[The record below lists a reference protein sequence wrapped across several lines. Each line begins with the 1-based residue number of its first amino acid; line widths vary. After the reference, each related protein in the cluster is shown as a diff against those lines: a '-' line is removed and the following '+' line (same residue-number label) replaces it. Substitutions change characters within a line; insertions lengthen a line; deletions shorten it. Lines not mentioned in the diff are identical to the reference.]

1 MPEVNSAD
9 KYNLEDA
16 NSVEIFVIYDH
27 MGSKWVP
34 AVSVEINNGEDL
46 HYQEF
51 SDLRDALAH
60 TVELFDRMLDQYEA
74 E

>member
-16 NSVEIFVIYDH
+16 NSVEIFVVYDH
-27 MGSKWVP
+27 IGSKWVP
-34 AVSVEINNGEDL
+34 AVSVEINHDEEL
-46 HYQEF
+46 HYKEF
-51 SDLRDALAH
+51 SDLRDACVH
-60 TVELFDRMLDQYEA
+60 TVELFDKMLDQYEA